1 MIDNGDQY
9 VDHDANDDDD
19 GDVGDDADGD
29 VGDDADGDVGD
40 DDESD
45 DGIAL
50 LVKEIYVLGKRQ
62 VVVPHN
68 QP

>member
-1 MIDNGDQY
+1 MDNGNQCEA
-9 VDHDANDDDD
+9 HDASDSY
-19 GDVGDDADGD
+19 DVGDCN
-29 VGDDADGDVGD
+29 
-40 DDESD
+40 

-50 LVKEIYVLGKRQ
+50 LVKEIYVLVKHQ